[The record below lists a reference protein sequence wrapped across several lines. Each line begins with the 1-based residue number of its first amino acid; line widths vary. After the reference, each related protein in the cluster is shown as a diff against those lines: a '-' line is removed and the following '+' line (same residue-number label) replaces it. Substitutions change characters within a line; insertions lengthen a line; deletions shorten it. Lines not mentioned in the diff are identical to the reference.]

1 MSSYQ
6 WPALLSDHFGMSE
19 SYDSVSQCYV
29 HLSKQEC
36 VAKGHVLGCVAMT
49 QPEKPALVLHIS
61 KRMSSV
67 QLDCLYLCDLLILY
81 GQLSAVT
88 TI

>member
-1 MSSYQ
+1 
-6 WPALLSDHFGMSE
+6 MSE

-36 VAKGHVLGCVAMT
+36 VAKGHVLGCVATLT

-67 QLDCLYLCDLLILY
+67 QLDCLHLCDLLILY
-81 GQLSAVT
+81 CQLSAVT

>member
-49 QPEKPALVLHIS
+49 QPENQH
-61 KRMSSV
+61 
-67 QLDCLYLCDLLILY
+67 
-81 GQLSAVT
+81 
-88 TI
+88 